1 MGIKIR
7 SGGRTHL
14 GKVIG
19 KNDNKNKYIDKKVE
33 EWCKE
38 IEILSIIAATESHA
52 AFSGFI
58 FCLKQ
63 HYTYFMRTIPNISQI
78 LKRLQE
84 LASGITLSKLYSMIT
99 ICNEMERELK
109 LNMVDL
115 E

>member
-1 MGIKIR
+1 MRIKIR
-7 SGGRTHL
+7 SGGRIHL
-14 GKVIG
+14 GIVIG
-19 KNDNKNKYIDKKVE
+19 KNDNKNKYIDKKIE
-33 EWCKE
+33 EWCK
-38 IEILSIIAATESHA
+38 IEILSIITATESHA

-63 HYTYFMRTIPNISQI
+63 HYTYFMRTISNISQI

-84 LASGITLSKLYSMIT
+84 LASGITLSKLYSMIK